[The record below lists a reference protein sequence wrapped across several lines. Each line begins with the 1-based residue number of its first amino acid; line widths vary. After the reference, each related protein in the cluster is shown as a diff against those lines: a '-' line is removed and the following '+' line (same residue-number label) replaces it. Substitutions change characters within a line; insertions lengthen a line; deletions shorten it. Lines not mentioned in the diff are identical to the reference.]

1 LTQTIENQS
10 LKGVFMNKKSIH
22 ALSGLA
28 LAVAVASSGI
38 GAAELE
44 EIIVTAQ
51 KRAESLQDVPMSM
64 SAISG
69 ERIEEAG
76 MQSLADMSEFIPNFT
91 IEYNATNSII
101 SMRGIGVGAN
111 QAFEQSVGTYVDG
124 IHYGRSR
131 QVRSGLFDVEQLE
144 VLRGPQG
151 VLFGKNT
158 LAGALNIT
166 TATPDADEELGGKI
180 ALSMESNGGQVAEGH
195 ITGSIGDTL
204 GMRFAFKELES
215 DGYNDNTYP
224 GAFTSKLPVEDSSLW
239 RASVTWEPTD
249 STRVE
254 LKHME
259 SDEEVIGENSV
270 VTLFSPVAN
279 MGAASQFIYGV
290 MGAAFPNY
298 ASLIAAGNY
307 DAYSDAGVV
316 GGCEME
322 AIMGKSSAECA
333 AGLDKPKGTLTSN
346 ANTSLSFE
354 MVLDN
359 GYTLN
364 ANAGRTRYD
373 YQDGLD
379 ADWLPLRFIGQ
390 ATFGGFDANSQEFR
404 ISSPTDGKFSWVGG
418 VYLNKSTQTQD
429 QLTSFDGTFGVPG
442 IVSAILGVDSLL
454 SYNPTQVAGLNAT
467 LLAPGTPYTLDQL
480 YAATGLDYRL
490 QWGLEGQTKWR
501 EAGRVSFWETDTNSK
516 AVFYQ
521 GTFNLTDTLSLTA
534 GARYTE
540 EDKRAYKIAQNT
552 TSVGGLGIPYNNP
565 LYDALSAALFSSYA
579 HEFKD
584 QQRSSKQFIPSVN
597 MEWNRS
603 EDSMFYISYAEGFKS
618 GGFNA
623 TDSQLPLFTADGIQP
638 NMPGPGYEFDDENAE
653 SVEIGGKHTLMDG
666 EMTLNWAIYDSTYEN
681 QQVSTFVGLGFVV
694 TNAASTGITGLE
706 VDWKWQATDNLM
718 VGANIALN
726 DGAYNAFPGA
736 ACTALQASDLAGGAT
751 SSGSCV
757 AEIAPDGTQI
767 GISQNLAGGQ
777 QGTKHSGA
785 LMADYSRPVMGG
797 LLWISSIDVNF
808 TDGYFMTG
816 DLDPIDYQDGFTKT
830 NLRTSLR
837 GENWT
842 AMLYGKNVTDERVA
856 TGAADVPLSSGS
868 HFEYGFEGAVWG
880 ASLSYNF

>member
-1 LTQTIENQS
+1 
-10 LKGVFMNKKSIH
+10 M
-22 ALSGLA
+22 
-28 LAVAVASSGI
+28 
-38 GAAELE
+38 
-44 EIIVTAQ
+44 
-51 KRAESLQDVPMSM
+51 
-64 SAISG
+64 
-69 ERIEEAG
+69 
-76 MQSLADMSEFIPNFT
+76 
-91 IEYNATNSII
+91 
-101 SMRGIGVGAN
+101 
-111 QAFEQSVGTYVDG
+111 
-124 IHYGRSR
+124 
-131 QVRSGLFDVEQLE
+131 
-144 VLRGPQG
+144 
-151 VLFGKNT
+151 
-158 LAGALNIT
+158 
-166 TATPDADEELGGKI
+166 
-180 ALSMESNGGQVAEGH
+180 
-195 ITGSIGDTL
+195 
-204 GMRFAFKELES
+204 
-215 DGYNDNTYP
+215 
-224 GAFTSKLPVEDSSLW
+224 
-239 RASVTWEPTD
+239 
-249 STRVE
+249 
-254 LKHME
+254 
-259 SDEEVIGENSV
+259 
-270 VTLFSPVAN
+270 
-279 MGAASQFIYGV
+279 
-290 MGAAFPNY
+290 
-298 ASLIAAGNY
+298 
-307 DAYSDAGVV
+307 
-316 GGCEME
+316 
-322 AIMGKSSAECA
+322 
-333 AGLDKPKGTLTSN
+333 
-346 ANTSLSFE
+346 
-354 MVLDN
+354 
-359 GYTLN
+359 
-364 ANAGRTRYD
+364 
-373 YQDGLD
+373 
-379 ADWLPLRFIGQ
+379 
-390 ATFGGFDANSQEFR
+390 
-404 ISSPTDGKFSWVGG
+404 
-418 VYLNKSTQTQD
+418 NKSTQTQD

-521 GTFNLTDTLSLTA
+521 GTFNLTDTVSLTA

-603 EDSMFYISYAEGFKS
+603 EDSMFYISYSEGFKS

-623 TDSQLPLFTADGIQP
+623 TDSQLPLFTADGVQP

-666 EMTLNWAIYDSTYEN
+666 AMTLNWALYDSTYEN

-726 DGAYNAFPGA
+726 DGAYNDFPGA

-751 SSGSCV
+751 SSGTCV

-777 QGTKHSGA
+777 VGRKHSGA
-785 LMADYSRPVMGG
+785 LMADYSRSVMGG

-816 DLDPIDYQDGFTKT
+816 ALDPIDYQDGFAKT
-830 NLRTSLR
+830 NIRTSLR

-842 AMLYGKNVTDERVA
+842 AMLYGKNVTDERKPS
-856 TGAADVPLSSGS
+856 GAAAVPLSSGS
-868 HFEYGFEGAVWG
+868 HFQYGFEGAVWG

>member
-1 LTQTIENQS
+1 MTQKLENQS

-51 KRAESLQDVPMSM
+51 KRVESLQDVPMSM

-69 ERIEEAG
+69 SKIEEAG
-76 MQSLADMSEFIPNFT
+76 IQDLTELSEFIPNFT
-91 IEYNATNSII
+91 ISLNATNSII

-124 IHYGRSR
+124 VHYGRSR
-131 QVRSGLFDVEQLE
+131 QVRTGLFDIEQVE

-166 TATPDADEELGGKI
+166 TATPDADEEFGGK
-180 ALSMESNGGQVAEGH
+180 LTVSKESFGGQIAEGH
-195 ITGSIGDTL
+195 ITGSIGDTIGL
-204 GMRFAFKELES
+204 RFAFKEQEG

-224 GAFTSKLPVEDSSLW
+224 GAITKKMPTEDGSMW
-239 RASVTWEPTD
+239 RASLTWEPTD
-249 STRVE
+249 SSRLE

-259 SDEEVIGENSV
+259 SDYVRLGANSL
-270 VTLFSPVAN
+270 VTLFRPVAN

-290 MGAAFPNY
+290 MGASNPGY
-298 ASLIAAGNY
+298 AALVAAGNY
-307 DAYSDAGVV
+307 DAYRDGGVV

-322 AIMGKSSAECA
+322 AQMGRTSAECS
-333 AGLDKPKGTLTSN
+333 GGGDKAEGGDTTN

-354 MVLDN
+354 MELDN

-364 ANAGRTRYD
+364 ATAGRTRYE
-373 YQDGLD
+373 YIDGLD

-390 ATFGGFDANSQEFR
+390 ATYGDFDSNSQEFR
-404 ISSPTDGKFSWVGG
+404 ITSPTDGKFSWVGG
-418 VYLNKSTQTQD
+418 VYLNKSTQAQD

-442 IVSAILGVDSLL
+442 IVSAIIGADSLL
-454 SYNPTQVAGLNAT
+454 SYSPAQVAGLNAT

-490 QWGLEGQTKWR
+490 QWNVEGQTKWQQG
-501 EAGRVSFWETDTNSK
+501 GRVSYWQQDTNSK

-521 GTFNLTDTLSLTA
+521 GTFNLSDTVSVTA

-540 EDKRAYKIAQNT
+540 EDKRAYKIAQHT
-552 TSVGGLGIPYNNP
+552 SSVGGLATPYANP
-565 LYDALSAALFSSYA
+565 LYDALSKALFGFYE
-579 HEFKD
+579 HEFENEE
-584 QQRSSKQFIPSVN
+584 RSTKQFIPSVN

-603 EDSMFYISYAEGFKS
+603 EDSMLYISYSEGFKS

-623 TDSQLPLFTADGIQP
+623 TDSQLPLFTADGVQP
-638 NMPGPGYEFDDENAE
+638 DMPGPGYEFDDENAQSIE
-653 SVEIGGKHTLMDG
+653 VGGKHTLMDG
-666 EMTLNWAIYDSTYEN
+666 AMTLNWALYDSTYEN

-694 TNAASTGITGLE
+694 TNAASTDVKGLE
-706 VDWKWQATDNLM
+706 VDWKWQATDNLV

-726 DGAYNAFPGA
+726 DGAYNDFPGA
-736 ACTALQASDLAGGAT
+736 ACTAEQASDLAGGAT

-777 QGTKHSGA
+777 VGIDYSGA

-797 LLWISSIDVNF
+797 LLWVSSIDINF

-816 DLDPIDYQDGFTKT
+816 TLDPIDYQDGFSKT
-830 NLRTSLR
+830 NIRTSLNS
-837 GENWT
+837 ENWT
-842 AMLYGKNVTDERVA
+842 AMLYGKNITDERKPS
-856 TGAADVPLSSGS
+856 GAAAVPLSSGS
-868 HFEYGFEGAVWG
+868 HFQYILPGATWG
-880 ASLSYNF
+880 ASLSYKF